1 MGIRITTQMTSNLM
15 LTNMN
20 KNLSNI
26 YNTYEQITSGKKF
39 TSIGENPIDGT
50 KIMKYNKQL
59 DQLDDWSKNIE
70 TAKDEL
76 NQSYDTLG
84 LIQENMQRINELA
97 IQAAN
102 SYNSQDSMQAIR
114 DEVEQRTRAIAQL
127 ANTKYQDKYIF
138 SGSNTDTIPYSLD
151 DDLNVTYSGTS
162 QDGNWE
168 RNIEISEGVT
178 MPLNINGQE
187 IFGDENGGIF
197 ATLKQLNDALAD
209 PDMDIQAISDCIT
222 PVQNGIKDI
231 TSAQAVISSRVQ
243 RLDATSSINDNVS
256 LGLTEMKSNLQDT
269 DLAEAA
275 TQLMMYQTALQASL
289 QAGATIMQQATLL
302 NYI

>member
-15 LTNMN
+15 LNTMN

-26 YNTYEQITSGKKF
+26 YNTYEQISSGKKL
-39 TSIGENPIDGT
+39 TSVGQNPSEGT
-50 KIMKYNKQL
+50 KLMKYNKQL
-59 DQLDDWSKNIE
+59 GQLDDWSKNIE

-76 NQSYDTLG
+76 GQSYDTLG
-84 LIQENMQRINELA
+84 LIQENMQRINELTM
-97 IQAAN
+97 QAAN
-102 SYNSQDSMQAIR
+102 SFNSADSIEAIR
-114 DEVEQRTRAIAQL
+114 NEVEQRTRTIAQL

-138 SGSNTDTIPYSLD
+138 AGSNTSTIPYSLD
-151 DDLNVTYSGTS
+151 DDLNATYSGTA

-178 MPLNINGQE
+178 MPLNINGEE
-187 IFGDENGGIF
+187 IFGDETAGIF
-197 ATLKQLNDALAD
+197 ATLKELNDALSN
-209 PDMDIQAISDCIT
+209 PDMDIKAISDCLDPI
-222 PVQNGIKDI
+222 QAGIKDI

-243 RLDATSSINDNVS
+243 RLDATGSINDDVT
-256 LGLTEMKSNLQDT
+256 LGLTEMKSNIEDT
-269 DLAEAA
+269 DMAEAA
-275 TQLMMYQTALQASL
+275 TQLVMYQTALQASL

>member
-1 MGIRITTQMTSNLM
+1 MGIRITAQMTSNLM

-39 TSIGENPIDGT
+39 TSIGENPSDGT

-114 DEVEQRTRAIAQL
+114 DEVEQRTRAVAQL

-256 LGLTEMKSNLQDT
+256 LGLTEMKSNIEDT

>member
-26 YNTYEQITSGKKF
+26 YNTYEQITSGKKL
-39 TSIGENPIDGT
+39 TSVGQNPSDGT
-50 KIMKYNKQL
+50 KVMKYNKQL
-59 DQLDDWSKNIE
+59 GQLDDWSKNIE

-102 SYNSQDSMQAIR
+102 SFNSEDSLQAIR
-114 DEVEQRTRAIAQL
+114 DEVEQRTRTIAQL

-151 DDLNVTYSGTS
+151 EDLNVTYSGTS

-197 ATLKQLNDALAD
+197 ATLKQLNDALAN

-222 PVQNGIKDI
+222 PVQNGIKNI

-243 RLDATSSINDNVS
+243 RLDATSSINDNVT
-256 LGLTEMKSNLQDT
+256 LGITEMKSNLEDT